1 MHDLW
6 SLLLNQYII
15 ECLLIQTFVMIKSW
29 NISNQQ
35 KVSQESI
42 LSHKSSLLRG
52 AFEGGYGWGN

>member
-1 MHDLW
+1 
-6 SLLLNQYII
+6 
-15 ECLLIQTFVMIKSW
+15 MIKSW